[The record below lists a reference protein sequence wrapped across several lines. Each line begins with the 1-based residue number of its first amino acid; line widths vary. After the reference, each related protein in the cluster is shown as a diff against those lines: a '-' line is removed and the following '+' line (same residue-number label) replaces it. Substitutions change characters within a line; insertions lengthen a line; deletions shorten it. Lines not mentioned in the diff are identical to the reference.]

1 MINEGYVKAYRSI
14 LNWRWYKDANT
25 SRLFFHLILTANYEQ
40 GYFEGR
46 TINRGQRVCSIQK
59 LSDEINISVRS
70 VSTAINHL
78 KSTNEVTIETTTK
91 YSIITV
97 NNYDLYQSAT
107 NVLTNDRQTGDKRV
121 TNDRQQYKNN
131 KKNKNNKK
139 EKEERGTLSAHGQF
153 QNVFLSDREVE
164 ELRKLYPYS
173 FEKKIER
180 LSRYIESNGKNYGNH
195 FAVLLSWL
203 EQDEEKDKPKRRNT
217 SYDINE
223 VMKIETLDFVK

>member
-1 MINEGYVKAYRSI
+1 MINEGFVKTYRSI

-25 SRLFFHLILTANYEQ
+25 FRLFFHLILTANYEQ

-46 TINRGQRVCSIQK
+46 TINRGQRVVSVKKLSEELKISIQ
-59 LSDEINISVRS
+59 SIR
-70 VSTAINHL
+70 TAINHL
-78 KSTNEVTIETTTK
+78 KSTREITIETTPK

-97 NNYDLYQSAT
+97 NNYNLYQSST
-107 NVLTNDRQTGDKRV
+107 NALTINQQTTNKQLTNNQ
-121 TNDRQQYKNN
+121 QQYKNN

-203 EQDEEKDKPKRRNT
+203 EQDEEKDKPKRKT

-223 VMKIETLDFVK
+223 LTKIDTLDFVE